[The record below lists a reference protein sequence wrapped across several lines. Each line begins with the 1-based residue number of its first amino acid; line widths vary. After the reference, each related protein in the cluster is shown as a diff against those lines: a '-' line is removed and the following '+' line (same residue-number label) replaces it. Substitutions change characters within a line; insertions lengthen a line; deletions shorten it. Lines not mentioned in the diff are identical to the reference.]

1 MRPESFRSKPFI
13 DCSKW
18 ECWNCGAIHHY
29 IPADCQKCRV
39 KFVSRPHWGVP
50 EKNSEISEEK
60 KTSISFDELI
70 SDLLKGPEEE

>member
-29 IPADCQKCRV
+29 IPEDCQKCGVR
-39 KFVSRPHWGVP
+39 FVPDEKSEPP
-50 EKNSEISEEK
+50 EDKNVS
-60 KTSISFDELI
+60 TSFDELI
-70 SDLLKGPEEE
+70 TDLLEDPEEE

>member
-29 IPADCQKCRV
+29 IPKDCQKCGVR
-39 KFVSRPHWGVP
+39 FVPD
-50 EKNSEISEEK
+50 EKSEPPKNEN
-60 KTSISFDELI
+60 TSVSFDTLI